1 MNRPHPPKPPEEL
14 LNRAKEFGASTNRPP
29 ASLFLLDDNIPF
41 HATRLVLLIALAGTP
56 GIEGR
61 TKLAKLDFFV
71 RYPDYLLKA
80 AEIEGKRDIVEDI
93 KEIIQSGPTIES
105 HMIRYRYG
113 PWDQKYYLVLAYL
126 SGKRLITV
134 QQKGNVDCFLLT
146 EKGGQLAESLIEQSE
161 FHVLSERCRIV
172 KKLFG
177 NNRGSDIKT
186 FIYRHFPEVVRL
198 PQRQIIPAT
207 KS

>member
-1 MNRPHPPKPPEEL
+1 MNYPYPPKAPDNL
-14 LNRAKEFGASTNRPP
+14 QDLADSFGATTNRPP
-29 ASLFLLDDNIPF
+29 ATLFLLDNNIPF
-41 HATRLVLLIALAGTP
+41 HATRLVLLISLAGTP

-93 KEIIQSGPTIES
+93 KEIIQSSPTIES